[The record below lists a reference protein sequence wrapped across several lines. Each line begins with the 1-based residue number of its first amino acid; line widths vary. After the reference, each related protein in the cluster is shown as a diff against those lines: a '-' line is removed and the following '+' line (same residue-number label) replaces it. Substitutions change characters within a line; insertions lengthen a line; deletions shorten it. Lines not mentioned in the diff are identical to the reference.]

1 MNNMF
6 SKKIFN
12 STKTRNNQ
20 NANNQVI
27 IHTQINNYRPLKE
40 YIINLNGIGNN
51 NNNTKYKKH
60 ISPENILISQQKKN
74 KNIYMRNKNEF
85 INNSFLYYNNQNRN
99 FMSTQ
104 IMKPLKPYKKKNVL
118 FNPNKSKEKI
128 HNIKLDLTNY
138 TESINTNCIT
148 DRTFDK
154 TKISFYRGEEDSNFF
169 NINDINSN
177 KCNNINNM
185 KILTKMPI
193 NTLFYNKNFHT
204 LNNSNNCNNYGTTLK
219 TNKKCRK
226 IPLSKKHIINKD
238 FILSKI
244 NLKGKINQ
252 NNNSYNNN
260 NDKYQK
266 RFTQILILLLEK
278 YIKTY
283 LLKTKYEFINNFKKY
298 KTNKNKRNKI
308 LYLYNTQSLTERN
321 TENKKDNNIFNTTYN
336 IKYKTK
342 NENILFHKLKNENI
356 KNSPDRLNYSE
367 LFRNKSELN
376 KKQEKIKR
384 RKESKGREKSEK
396 SNKINKNIIFN
407 NIQNNYINIIKKKK
421 SIDNKM
427 MNLSKNYPSYNKIK
441 PMLIVKKLKTKD
453 NRINIDIKYL
463 EQINIKKRNRF
474 NKLKISKTNNIN
486 IIIKRN
492 NLFKF
497 DKIYYKIENQ
507 NDYTF
512 KKEKKLSCI
521 QEEE

>member
-1 MNNMF
+1 MLARTIY
-6 SKKIFN
+6 K
-12 STKTRNNQ
+12 STQIRSNQ
-20 NANNQVI
+20 KPNNQVI
-27 IHTQINNYRPLKE
+27 IHTQINNYKPLKE

-51 NNNTKYKKH
+51 NNNKYNRH
-60 ISPENILISQQKKN
+60 ISPENFISSQQKSYKN
-74 KNIYMRNKNEF
+74 KYTRNQNEF
-85 INNSFLYYNNQNRN
+85 MNNSFTQFNNQNKN
-99 FMSTQ
+99 FLSTK
-104 IMKPLKPYKKKNVL
+104 IMKSSKPYKKKNVL

-154 TKISFYRGEEDSNFF
+154 TKISFYRGEDDSSFL
-169 NINDINSN
+169 NINDINGNIYKNVNDIKLTVN
-177 KCNNINNM
+177 K
-185 KILTKMPI
+185 PI
-193 NTLFYNKNFHT
+193 NTIFYNNNFHT
-204 LNNSNNCNNYGTTLK
+204 LKNCDNYKTVMN

-238 FILSKI
+238 FILSKF
-244 NLKGKINQ
+244 NKKSKINQ
-252 NNNSYNNN
+252 NKSN
-260 NDKYQK
+260 NDKFHQ

-278 YIKTY
+278 YFKTY
-283 LLKTKYEFINNFKKY
+283 LLKTKYEFINNLKKY
-298 KTNKNKRNKI
+298 KINKNKASKI
-308 LYLYNTQSLTERN
+308 LFLYNTNSLTERN
-321 TENKKDNNIFNTTYN
+321 TENKKMNIYNTYYN
-336 IKYKTK
+336 MKYKPK
-342 NENILFHKLKNENI
+342 NENMLFKKLKNENI
-356 KNSPDRLNYSE
+356 KTSPDRLNFSE
-367 LFRNKSELN
+367 LFRNRSELF

-384 RKESKGREKSEK
+384 RKESKSRKKSEE
-396 SNKINKNIIFN
+396 NGKNNRKIIFN
-407 NIQNNYINIIKKKK
+407 NIQNNYINIIKKNK

-427 MNLSKNYPSYNKIK
+427 MKPNNNYPSYNKIK

-463 EQINIKKRNRF
+463 EQINIKKRHRF
-474 NKLKISKTNNIN
+474 YNLSFSKTNDIN

-492 NLFKF
+492 SLFKF